1 MPARGRPGAAP
12 RFWIISPP
20 EMDESHLQGIP
31 LFDQLSNRE
40 RREVARLADEIDLAE
55 GTALVRQG
63 EFSYEFFVIK
73 DGTASV
79 ERDGEHVAEL
89 GPGDFLGEMG
99 IVGNTVRNATVVT
112 TSPARVIV
120 MSEQA
125 LRSMRASNPTIADRI
140 TAAVEERCAAL
151 PD

>member
-1 MPARGRPGAAP
+1 
-12 RFWIISPP
+12 
-20 EMDESHLQGIP
+20 MDESHLQGIP

-40 RREVARLADEIDLAE
+40 RREVAQLADEIDLAE

-99 IVGNTVRNATVVT
+99 IVTGASRNASVT
-112 TSPARVIV
+112 ATTPLCVIV
-120 MSEQA
+120 MSEQG
-125 LRSMRASNPTIADRI
+125 LRSVSRAHPEVAEKIRE
-140 TAAVEERCAAL
+140 AVRERMQGL
-151 PD
+151 SS